1 MTSLT
6 KQMERKMKTTTITLT
21 EDQLGFLEAA
31 LEKAMDNECDEEYY
45 EAFVELFDITKQ
57 AVDLINQ

>member
-1 MTSLT
+1 
-6 KQMERKMKTTTITLT
+6 MERKMKTTTITLT